1 MLLLQLVLLVDQKIS
16 VETFKFC
23 NENNIII
30 NRVVG
35 ITVIAARPSFKGNE
49 QVKKNHLNYFPL

>member
-1 MLLLQLVLLVDQKIS
+1 MLLVDQKIS

-23 NENNIII
+23 NENNIIV

-35 ITVIAARPSFKGNE
+35 ITVTVARPSFKGNE
-49 QVKKNHLNYFPL
+49 PVKKNHLNYFPL